1 MIIFN
6 GGLNVIML
14 YVLILVVSKLISDHI
29 VISLSFD
36 FSSKLLQI
44 VNAKLLLLAQLITNN

>member
-1 MIIFN
+1 
-6 GGLNVIML
+6 ML